1 MASAA
6 ASEAAMMR
14 SIGRD
19 QSGLVGRFIVGW
31 LLIVAILGIG
41 AVDGASIA
49 FTTFRLSD
57 IAVAGASEAASR
69 YRANADATEA
79 CRSAERTV
87 EGQDADVTFVR
98 CELELTGAATV
109 TVRKTAATLLVH
121 RLDVL
126 RKYGRVSRTESV
138 G

>member
-1 MASAA
+1 MKGS
-6 ASEAAMMR
+6 R
-14 SIGRD
+14 VRD
-19 QSGLVGRFIVGW
+19 QSGLVGRFIAGW
-31 LLIVAILGIG
+31 LLIVAVLGVG

-57 IAVAGASEAASR
+57 IAVAAASEASSR
-69 YRANADATEA
+69 YRANQDASAA
-79 CRSAERTV
+79 CDAAERIV
-87 EGQDADVTFVR
+87 EGRDADVTFVR
-98 CELELTGAATV
+98 CRFDASGAASITI
-109 TVRKTAATLLVH
+109 RKRAATLVVD